1 MDLVFLVSFQ
11 ASVVPW
17 TIQSN
22 VPFAGVRFRSCHS
35 LTRIKGIIHVCRAA
49 NASMPLVI
57 RSSR

>member
-22 VPFAGVRFRSCHS
+22 VPFAGVRFPSCHS
-35 LTRIKGIIHVCRAA
+35 LTHIKGIIHVC
-49 NASMPLVI
+49 M
-57 RSSR
+57 